1 MFKAQQCLSRRLLRS
16 YLTAFTTIVLVSG
29 VTRIAYPAES
39 NIKPK
44 LWDSYLRGTVINKLA
59 IQGNF
64 IWLGTSE
71 GLFRLSLDNP
81 SSAPLKFTKSD
92 GLLDDDIQS
101 LCADGNLLWI
111 GLNNGVSCFDG
122 RAFTNYTAAN
132 GLMDGA
138 VLAIGANERYVWLG
152 MDTGLAR
159 IDKATRRIANFRR
172 YGGWTPE
179 AGSGAVNPAAGSGK
193 AIYCDSL
200 LIAPDGTVWHAAF
213 NLTHTSEDGKV
224 IDTYHCGHGLIH
236 SRILSMAW
244 VGNDLWVASIG
255 GIQRF
260 NVAKRGELKHPFDLR
275 FGSDF
280 HHTVPNPPMRI
291 AADGNILW
299 VATKRD
305 LTRFDTKRL
314 RWLEC
319 REASTQLGEK
329 MVLDM
334 LPHGRYLWVATNDGL
349 WRLDKHALENAPS
362 ELIADYEDRRLTEIF
377 YPPIVGEF
385 KAGAKSFKTS
395 IDDTDGA
402 CNTSKSLRVDWAVPE
417 EDVAHGRIHTVTQWV
432 EFVDATRFD
441 GIIFWV
447 KTNKP
452 ATMTLTIR
460 ERNGE
465 IWRGDAGAVR
475 EAGKWVK
482 VYVPFEGLYLD
493 ENHVVNR
500 VLELAQV
507 ATVEVQF
514 VFGNAQAGDKL
525 TLWLDEMRYIKSS
538 ATELASNA
546 PLTR

>member
-1 MFKAQQCLSRRLLRS
+1 MFKVQRCLAWCTLQACTSIIG
-16 YLTAFTTIVLVSG
+16 LTAFML
-29 VTRIAYPAES
+29 IAAWTAMGAAEQG
-39 NIKPK
+39 IKPK
-44 LWDSYLRGTVINKLA
+44 LWDSYLRGTIINKLA

-64 IWLGTSE
+64 VWLGTNE
-71 GLFRLSLDNP
+71 GLIRLSLNNP

-122 RAFTNYTAAN
+122 RTFTNYTAAN

-138 VLAIGANERYVWLG
+138 VLAIGVSQRYVWLG
-152 MDTGLAR
+152 MDTGIAR
-159 IDKATRRIANFRR
+159 IDKATRQIANFRR

-179 AGSGAVNPAAGSGK
+179 AGSGAVNPAASSGK

-200 LIAPDGTVWHAAF
+200 LVAPDGTVWHAAF

-224 IDTYHCGHGLIH
+224 IGVYHCGHGLIH

-260 NVAKRGELKHPFDLR
+260 NVAKRDELKHPFDLR

-280 HHTVPNPPMRI
+280 HQSVPNPPMRI
-291 AADGNILW
+291 AADGEILW

-319 REASTQLGEK
+319 REASTQLGER

-334 LPHGRYLWVATNDGL
+334 LPHGNYLWVATNDGL
-349 WRLDKHALENAPS
+349 WRLDKGALENSPS

-377 YPPIVGEF
+377 YPPIIGEF
-385 KAGAKSFKTS
+385 NAGAKKFTVS

-402 CNTSKSLRVDWAVPE
+402 CNTSKSLRVEWTVPE
-417 EDVAHGRIHTVTQWV
+417 EDVVHGRIHTITQWV
-432 EFVDATRFD
+432 EFVDATKFD
-441 GIIFWV
+441 GVIFWV
-447 KTNKP
+447 KANMP
-452 ATMTLTIR
+452 ATMRLIIR

-465 IWRGDAGAVR
+465 VWEGRAGSIS
-475 EAGKWVK
+475 EARKWTK
-482 VYVPFEGLYLD
+482 VFVPFEELNVNND
-493 ENHVVNR
+493 HVVNR
-500 VLELAQV
+500 VLELAQI
-507 ATVEVQF
+507 ATIEVQF
-514 VFGNAQAGDKL
+514 VFGRAQAGDKL
-525 TLWLDEMRYIKSS
+525 TLWLDEMRYVKSS
-538 ATELASNA
+538 AIGLASA
-546 PLTR
+546 SPTR